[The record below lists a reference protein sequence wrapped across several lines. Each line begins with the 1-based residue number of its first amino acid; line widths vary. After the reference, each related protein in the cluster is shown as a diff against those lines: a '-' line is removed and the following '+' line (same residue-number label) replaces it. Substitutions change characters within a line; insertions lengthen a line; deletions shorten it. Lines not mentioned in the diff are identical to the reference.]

1 MSESPFDLQVAY
13 PKIKPAP
20 GFGKRS
26 TTCPEPVQR
35 AKERDNR
42 YPGTLLS
49 IPPTSDR
56 FDPDGPT
63 LLESARMTTGSS
75 PDSRQTALRQEIAA
89 LEHELRRVNDGLER
103 NRTRELEARAGQLR
117 DNIELCRRELEAVLT
132 ALHSRADED

>member
-13 PKIKPAP
+13 PKIKPAS

-26 TTCPEPVQR
+26 TNCPAPVR
-35 AKERDNR
+35 YSKEQDNR
-42 YPGTLLS
+42 YPGTFLS
-49 IPPTSDR
+49 IPPIFDE
-56 FDPDGPT
+56 FDPGGPT
-63 LLESARMTTGSS
+63 LLESARMTTGPS